1 MNVMHLPNRAT
12 PLDIF
17 ISSIQLSRDIRN
29 IEGVDGSVDYGSRY
43 DTRQIDLTVKLDAKD
58 TQDYR
63 LLRDEVYA
71 FFNVNDYFYISER
84 YQKGKR
90 YKVKVTESFIPERHN
105 KWVSSL
111 DIPLEIVGLPFA
123 ESIGTT
129 LDIEENGISANDE
142 MWGFGMGLQSVD
154 ETLKYIHDTR

>member
-1 MNVMHLPNRAT
+1 MFVVYDKNMNVMHLPNRAT

-71 FFNVNDYFYISER
+71 FFNVN
-84 YQKGKR
+84 K
-90 YKVKVTESFIPERHN
+90 
-105 KWVSSL
+105 
-111 DIPLEIVGLPFA
+111 
-123 ESIGTT
+123 
-129 LDIEENGISANDE
+129 
-142 MWGFGMGLQSVD
+142 
-154 ETLKYIHDTR
+154 